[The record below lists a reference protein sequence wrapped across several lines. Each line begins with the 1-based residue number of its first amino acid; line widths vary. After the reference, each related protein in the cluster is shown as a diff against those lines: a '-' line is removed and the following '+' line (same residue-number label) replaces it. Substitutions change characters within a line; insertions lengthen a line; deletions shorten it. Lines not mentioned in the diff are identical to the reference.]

1 MKVLGP
7 VDTGRDKELD
17 EKALTVF
24 IKALEILGGPRKII
38 EHRNITWVPSLMTAS
53 YAVVLRDMGRTTR
66 EIAET
71 LGTTE
76 ATVRR
81 MLTSDPQEVMKRIME
96 GEEVDDHIAGGLA
109 KEAWSRIKRGERV
122 SLALELSREAAEAL
136 EVAWAVEVLVKIRG
150 LDFPVEKEDL
160 LERLKGTKIAGR
172 PAEEVLEK
180 LKYPIRSPAELLKQ
194 IKAALS

>member
-17 EKALTVF
+17 EKALEVF

-53 YAVVLRDMGRTTR
+53 YAVVLRDMGRTYG
-66 EIAET
+66 EIAEI

-81 MLTSDPQEVMKRIME
+81 MLTSDPQEVMRRIEE
-96 GEEVDDHIAGGLA
+96 GVEVDDHIAGGLA
-109 KEAWSRIKRGERV
+109 KEAWSRIKRGERIG
-122 SLALELSREAAEAL
+122 LALKLSQEAAEAL
-136 EVAWAVEVLVKIRG
+136 EVAWAVEVLIKIKG
-150 LDFPVEKEDL
+150 LDFPVGKEEL
-160 LERLKGTKIAGR
+160 TERLKGTKIAGK

-194 IKAALS
+194 IKSVLS